1 MWKRFLPQEH
11 LFFDLFE
18 QAADHSVEAAKL
30 LLRMTENYADADL
43 LAREIE
49 AVEHAC
55 DEVTHKTMDRLNKSF
70 ITPIDREDIHAFSV
84 ELDDVVDLIHAT
96 ANRLAFFKIDKPTP
110 YAVNLAKQVLRGCEK
125 LRDAVQ
131 GMHSSEHY
139 ETVLRDCI
147 AINEVEN
154 AADDLLR
161 DALAQLFAT
170 EKDPI
175 KVIKWKDIY
184 EALERVTDSCED
196 AANVMQDIIVKM
208 T

>member
-1 MWKRFLPQEH
+1 MWKKFLPQEH

-18 QAADHSVEAAKL
+18 QAADYSVEAAKL

-55 DEVTHKTMDRLNKSF
+55 DEVTHETMDRLNKSF
-70 ITPIDREDIHAFSV
+70 ITPIDREDIHAFIV
-84 ELDDVVDLIHAT
+84 KLDDVVDLIQAT

-125 LRDAVQ
+125 LKDAVQ

-139 ETVLRDCI
+139 EMVLRDCI

-161 DALAQLFAT
+161 DALAELFAT

-184 EALERVTDSCED
+184 ETLERVTDSCED
-196 AANVMQDIIVKM
+196 VANVMQDIIVKM

>member
-1 MWKRFLPQEH
+1 
-11 LFFDLFE
+11 
-18 QAADHSVEAAKL
+18 VEAAKL

>member
-1 MWKRFLPQEH
+1 MWKKFLPQEH

-18 QAADHSVEAAKL
+18 QAADYSVEAAKL

-55 DEVTHKTMDRLNKSF
+55 DEVAHQTMDRLNKSF
-70 ITPIDREDIHAFSV
+70 ITPIDREDIHAFIV
-84 ELDDVVDLIHAT
+84 ELDDVVDLIQAA
-96 ANRLAFFKIDKPTP
+96 ANRLAYFKIDKPTP

-125 LRDAVQ
+125 LKDAVQ

-139 ETVLRDCI
+139 DAVIRDCI

-161 DALAQLFAT
+161 DALAELFAA

-184 EALERVTDSCED
+184 ETLERVTDSCED

>member
-1 MWKRFLPQEH
+1 MWKNLLPKEH

-18 QAADHSVEAAKL
+18 QASGYSVEAAKL

-70 ITPIDREDIHAFSV
+70 ITPIDREDIHAFIAK
-84 ELDDVVDLIHAT
+84 LDDVVDLIHAT

-110 YAVNLAKQVLRGCEK
+110 HAVNLAKQVLRGCDK
-125 LRDAVQ
+125 LTDAVHGMRSPKRYDAVQ
-131 GMHSSEHY
+131 
-139 ETVLRDCI
+139 RDCI

-161 DALAQLFAT
+161 EALAQLFAT

-184 EALERVTDSCED
+184 EALERVTDCCED